1 MNSGILF
8 SPEQLYA
15 FELFKKKQNLFI
27 TGPGGTG
34 KTELIKY
41 LKNYA
46 LTNNINCQVCA
57 LTGCAALLLNC
68 NARTL
73 HSWSGIK
80 LAKGPKH
87 EILKYTLKNKMAII
101 SWKKIKVLI
110 IDEVSMMSQKI
121 LEIIEEIARNVKRN
135 NLPFGGIQVVF
146 LGDFFQLPPVGQMG
160 EVESYNFCFQSP
172 KWSEIFPIQNHI
184 QLTKIFRQ
192 NDSLYIKILLEIRK
206 GYISD
211 ENKEILQKYVK
222 RDIPEEY
229 TPTKLFAI
237 RSKTEKINDEMFS
250 KIKEEI
256 YEFHCD
262 IKTNCKQYLE
272 NSKPFT
278 MEVSKKCQGLNINE
292 IEKETEMLINN
303 MSCSKIVSLKKGAF
317 VMCLV
322 NYNIELGICN
332 GSQGIILDFIEKNED
347 ILPLVKF
354 TNGVITTID
363 YHYWQHEEYPTIAV
377 GQIPLCL
384 AWALTIH
391 KMQGST
397 LSIAEID
404 IGYSVFEYGQIYV
417 ALSRIRSLEGLFLLS
432 FHPQKIKA
440 NPVVINFY
448 NNIPVLNI
456 LPNQIE

>member
-1 MNSGILF
+1 MISF
-8 SPEQLYA
+8 SPEQIHA
-15 FELFKKKQNLFI
+15 FELFKKKENLFI

-46 LTNNINCQVCA
+46 NTNNLNCQVCA
-57 LTGCAALLLNC
+57 LTGCASLLLNC

-80 LAKGPKH
+80 LAKGSKS
-87 EILKYTLKNKMAII
+87 EVLKYTLKNKLAVS
-101 SWKKIKVLI
+101 SWKKIQILI
-110 IDEVSMMSQKI
+110 VDEVSMMSQKI
-121 LEIIEEIARNVKRN
+121 FEIIEEIAQNVKKN
-135 NLPFGGIQVVF
+135 KLPFGGIQIVF

-160 EVESYNFCFQSP
+160 DVESCNFCFQSP
-172 KWSEIFPIQNHI
+172 KWFQIFPVQNHI

-192 NDSLYIKILLEIRK
+192 NDSLYINILLEIRK
-206 GYISD
+206 GFISE
-211 ENKEILQKYVK
+211 ENKLILQNYVK
-222 RDIPEEY
+222 RKIPEEY

-250 KIKEEI
+250 KIKDEI
-256 YEFHCD
+256 YEYHCD

-278 MEVSKKCQGLNINE
+278 IEVAKKCQNLNMNE

-322 NYNIELGICN
+322 NYDMDLGICN
-332 GSQGIILDFIEKNED
+332 GSQGIILDFIEKD
-347 ILPLVKF
+347 GDTLPLIKF

-363 YHYWQHEEYPTIAV
+363 YQYWQHEEYPSIAV

-384 AWALTIH
+384 AWAFTIH

-404 IGYSVFEYGQIYV
+404 IGHSVFEYGQIYV
-417 ALSRIRSLEGLFLLS
+417 ALSRIRSLEGLYLLS
-432 FHPQKIKA
+432 FYPHKIKA
-440 NPVVINFY
+440 NPVVIDFY
-448 NNIPVLNI
+448 NNIPPLNI
-456 LPNQIE
+456 E